1 MHIAP
6 HRPGSL
12 DAAVRALREAERN
25 MGASDAVRARLHLQ
39 VRANAAGRL
48 RTERLT
54 LAATAV
60 LLIGITASL
69 WQLSITRQAGTVLTR
84 ADPQEEVV
92 TAFFP
97 LPYGNVPVTNGHLV
111 RLEVPRTALA
121 AFGIEAVDV
130 VAAHDTEQL
139 LADVLVGDDGLAR
152 AVRFVRP
159 TRRQER
165 EP

>member
-1 MHIAP
+1 MHTAP

-12 DAAVRALREAERN
+12 DAALRAVREAERD
-25 MGASDAVRARLHLQ
+25 MGASDAVRARLQLQ
-39 VRANAAGRL
+39 VRANAIGRR

-54 LAATAV
+54 LAAAAV

-69 WQLSITRQAGTVLTR
+69 WQLASTR
-84 ADPQEEVV
+84 DPTNAPTLEREVV

-130 VAAHDTEQL
+130 VAAHDAERL

-159 TRRQER
+159 IRRQE
-165 EP
+165 